1 MHHSPIRKPLGTAIM
16 LVLAGGANSAVAGDA
31 TAVAMDSAGNSVVA
45 WQDNSGAD
53 GDASGIFA
61 RRYDVNSMPTSA
73 AAFQVNTTAAGAQQS
88 PVSAMAASGESIVVW
103 QSTDEGG
110 DSGIYA
116 QRYVADGT
124 AIGSEFRV
132 NSIAS
137 GIQQNPTVAM
147 NASGDFVV
155 AWEDA
160 LAGNGGMGIMAR
172 IYQANGNALTDAL
185 LICVDGS
192 HPSVAMADNGSFSVS
207 WNTANGSVQMQRFAA
222 DGSAL
227 NGGAMVAAGTSP
239 RAAGVVSAMAL
250 VAGVDV
256 GLGMSAG
263 ASGNTVTYNVTAT
276 NYGDTASGA
285 VSVVDTLPGGTSL
298 ISASGSGWSCGT
310 PSGGTVTCNLAS
322 LAAGANST
330 VTIKVDATGASST
343 SLTNSATATT
353 SGDVNTT
360 NNSASKT
367 VTTTGSSGGA
377 AAAGAFGW
385 VGLLLGFLGLGLRRR
400 GQGYL

>member
-16 LVLAGGANSAVAGDA
+16 LVLAGGANSVTVGDA
-31 TAVAMDSAGNSVVA
+31 TAVAMDAAGNSVVA

-61 RRYDVNSMPTSA
+61 RRYDVKGMPATA
-73 AAFQVNTTAAGAQQS
+73 VAFQVNTTTAGAQQS
-88 PVSAMAASGESIVVW
+88 PVSAMAANGESIVVW

-116 QRYVADGT
+116 QRYAVDGT

-137 GIQQNPTVAM
+137 GVQQNPTVAM
-147 NASGDFVV
+147 SAAGDYVV

-160 LAGNGGMGIMAR
+160 LAGNGSMGIMAR
-172 IYQANGNALTDAL
+172 VYLADGNALTDAL
-185 LICVDGS
+185 LISGDGS
-192 HPSVAMADNGSFSVS
+192 HPSVAMADNGSFNVS
-207 WNTANGSVQMQRFAA
+207 WSDANGAVQMQRFAA
-222 DGSAL
+222 DGDALSA
-227 NGGAMVAAGTSP
+227 GTMIAAGASP

-250 VAGVDV
+250 VAGIDV
-256 GLGMSAG
+256 GLSMSAG
-263 ASGNTVTYNVTAT
+263 SSGNTVTYNVTAT

-285 VSVVDTLPGGTSL
+285 VSVLDTLPGGTSL
-298 ISASGSGWSCGT
+298 ISASGSGWNCGT
-310 PSGGTVTCNLAS
+310 PSGGKVTCDLAS

-353 SGDVNTT
+353 SGDI
-360 NNSASKT
+360 NNANDTASKT
-367 VTTTGSSGGA
+367 VTSTASSGAAPVTGA
-377 AAAGAFGW
+377 LGW
-385 VGLLLGFLGLGLRRR
+385 VGLLLGFIGLGLRRR
-400 GQGYL
+400 WR